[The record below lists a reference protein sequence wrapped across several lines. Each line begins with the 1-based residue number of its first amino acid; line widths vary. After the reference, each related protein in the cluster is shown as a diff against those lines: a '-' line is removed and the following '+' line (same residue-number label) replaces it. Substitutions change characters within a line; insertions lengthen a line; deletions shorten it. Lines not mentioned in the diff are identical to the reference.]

1 MIGLTITTHYEGVT
15 DLTEQET
22 HPECVGHHP
31 MGWGRWAH
39 SKYKGESKLSAS
51 IHLFLLHDCT
61 DCLSHPVT
69 VNSPHH

>member
-31 MGWGRWAH
+31 MGWG
-39 SKYKGESKLSAS
+39 GGLIVS
-51 IHLFLLHDCT
+51 IKEKA
-61 DCLSHPVT
+61 
-69 VNSPHH
+69 N